1 MHCASTATWTAMM
14 STAAV
19 VRVAVRCLCLCPWEG
34 RANAP
39 FAYFYVDTSPS
50 GHSPVSARPR
60 RPRPLDTTSSTT
72 SSSSTTTTTTT
83 TPECVCPLYLT
94 PCRPCH
100 ASPALPRRPP
110 APLAWIVRPASR
122 VAFHMPA
129 VCLARFGRFRRGS
142 PSSALDGHIVDSPAT
157 ADRDAAHAAS
167 TMHTCTRS
175 LCL

>member
-1 MHCASTATWTAMM
+1 MHHLPIFMWTPPHLAI
-14 STAAV
+14 
-19 VRVAVRCLCLCPWEG
+19 
-34 RANAP
+34 
-39 FAYFYVDTSPS
+39 
-50 GHSPVSARPR
+50 HQSALGPR
-60 RPRPLDTTSSTT
+60 RPRPLDTSSS

-110 APLAWIVRPASR
+110 APLAWVVRSASR

-157 ADRDAAHAAS
+157 TDRDVAHAAS